1 MARNCSLCAKQQS
14 STRKKK
20 IFEKYE
26 DGAFIFFTD
35 LENFQKFDLL
45 CTFLITFPLFTN
57 CLYLTI
63 SFPVC
68 ISSCLMATIATKAPR
83 PQSRKRSIRKFTNKL
98 KQMYWRNSRGIGPK
112 IMTIWSLHLVYAFV
126 FLCFCTN
133 IRVWIYTMYTKIFF
147 LFRIFDFFNLI

>member
-26 DGAFIFFTD
+26 EGAFIFFTD

-98 KQMYWRNSRGIGPK
+98 KQMYWWNSRGIGTK
-112 IMTIWSLHLVYAFV
+112 SGSLRFSQFSGCWLILSVYIIMS
-126 FLCFCTN
+126 
-133 IRVWIYTMYTKIFF
+133 
-147 LFRIFDFFNLI
+147 FDFPFIRLFGVR